1 MCFGFSYFTGT
12 TFGCVSV
19 FHILQAQRLMSVMT
33 ELHDGKR
40 LEGIGTFLARQN
52 LKAVT
57 VDF

>member
-1 MCFGFSYFTGT
+1 MKNILPNV
-12 TFGCVSV
+12 GCVSV